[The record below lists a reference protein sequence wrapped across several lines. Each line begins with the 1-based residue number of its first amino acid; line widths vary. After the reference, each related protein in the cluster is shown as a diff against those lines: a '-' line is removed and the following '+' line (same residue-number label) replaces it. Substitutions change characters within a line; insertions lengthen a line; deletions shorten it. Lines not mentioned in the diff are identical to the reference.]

1 MPDVGKPSQL
11 GSGWDLFASD
21 VFVYMICLKKKKNE
35 WLVVCCC
42 ALQITCV
49 DFILCVDDLLGK
61 L

>member
-1 MPDVGKPSQL
+1 MG
-11 GSGWDLFASD
+11 G
-21 VFVYMICLKKKKNE
+21 ICLPAMCVCVHDMFKKIIINE